1 MTVYNSFGDREL
13 LDLIEKED
21 RQAFEML
28 FNRYWYK
35 LLKYA
40 ARVVQD
46 NNEAEDMVQEVF
58 FSLWEKRNA
67 LPSIESVSSYL
78 HGAIRYKGL
87 GYVRS
92 NLHKNKYLES
102 IAHFFE
108 EGSDAINEQ
117 LDANELQ
124 EIINTEIDKLPPKM
138 REVFIL
144 SRIEHLTHKEIAERL
159 NISDAT
165 VKKQIN
171 RALNYFRLI
180 LDERSG
186 TLVFFVITKFFFNK
200 F

>member
-1 MTVYNSFGDREL
+1 MAAYQTLTDLEL
-13 LDLIEKED
+13 LDLIRLDD
-21 RQAFEML
+21 RQAFEVL

-40 ARVVQD
+40 ARVVYD
-46 NNEAEDMVQEVF
+46 NHEAEDMVQEVF
-58 FSLWEKRNA
+58 YSLWERKNA
-67 LPSIESVSSYL
+67 LSPITSVSSYL

-102 IAHFFE
+102 LTYFFE
-108 EGSDAINEQ
+108 EGCDTINEQ
-117 LDANELQ
+117 LDASELDG
-124 EIINTEIDKLPPKM
+124 IINSEIDKLPPKM
-138 REVFIL
+138 REIFIL
-144 SRIEHLTHKEIAERL
+144 SRIEHLSHKEIAEKL

-171 RALNYFRLI
+171 RSLNHFRLI

-186 TLVFFVITKFFFNK
+186 IVALIVISKFLL
-200 F
+200 

>member
-1 MTVYNSFGDREL
+1 MTAYTSFGDGEL
-13 LDLIEKED
+13 LDLIEKGD

-40 ARVVQD
+40 ARVVHD

-58 FSLWEKRNA
+58 FALWEKRSTISSVH
-67 LPSIESVSSYL
+67 SISSYL
-78 HGAIRYKGL
+78 HGAVRYKGL

-92 NLHKNKYLES
+92 NLHKDKYLES
-102 IAHFFE
+102 MLYFFK
-108 EGSDAINEQ
+108 EGSDTINEQ
-117 LDANELQ
+117 LDAKELQ
-124 EIINTEIDKLPPKM
+124 EIINSEIDKLPPKM
-138 REVFIL
+138 REIFIL
-144 SRIEHLTHKEIAERL
+144 SRIEHLTHKQIAEKL

-171 RALNYFRLI
+171 RSLNYFRLI
-180 LDERSG
+180 LDERSSP
-186 TLVFFVITKFFFNK
+186 VMFFVITKFFFNK